1 MASSITEAS
10 VLAAFDEKVRD
21 GIVMYAEDMEKIYHE
36 DQGFKFEFRLTAAL
50 KSKPAAVEDNAE
62 LDDADDEKGPSQ
74 TTSTS
79 TSTSTST
86 TTANTVTPS
95 HANTHT
101 NDTKHTNDKITLDEE
116 GNLPGGDI
124 SIAGFELTTI
134 PSGGGEGDEE
144 ATHVLA
150 FNKFCAYRPHLLL
163 LTADGRRRQFE
174 GLDKRDLGAA
184 VEVLGGL
191 NGGWGSDADADS
203 DKEKRRQE
211 YLVIFNCGKE
221 GGCSRLHKHMQAIPA
236 PDAIPMWPDLVDSGP
251 KTEADDSGKQQ
262 QQQQEP
268 PFRYFIHHF
277 TGPSPPSKND
287 LTASYK
293 HMLRQATELIPGRE
307 KVVEEDGDGRAV
319 AVPHNVILGR
329 RWIVVVPRV
338 KAGVDG
344 ADVNAVG
351 MLGVVWASKGETVG
365 KWRELGA
372 RRVLGEVGVRR

>member
-1 MASSITEAS
+1 MASPITEAS

-36 DQGFKFEFRLTAAL
+36 DGGFKFEFRLTAAL

-62 LDDADDEKGPSQ
+62 LDDADDETSPPSQ
-74 TTSTS
+74 TTASAAS
-79 TSTSTST
+79 R
-86 TTANTVTPS
+86 AHS
-95 HANTHT
+95 HTHGKE
-101 NDTKHTNDKITLDEE
+101 KHRDKNNRITLDEE

-134 PSGGGEGDEE
+134 SGGGDEE

-174 GLDKRDLGAA
+174 GLGERDLGAA

-191 NGGWGSDADADS
+191 NGRWGGEVKGVDGG
-203 DKEKRRQE
+203 KNGQE

-221 GGCSRLHKHMQAIPA
+221 GGCSRLHKHMQVIPA
-236 PDAIPMWPDLVDSGP
+236 PEAIPMWPDLVDSGYGTE
-251 KTEADDSGKQQ
+251 TEAVGDGE
-262 QQQQEP
+262 QEP
-268 PFRYFIHHF
+268 PFRYFIHRF
-277 TGPSPPSKND
+277 SGTSPPSTKD
-287 LTASYK
+287 LTAKYRD
-293 HMLRQATELIPGRE
+293 MLRQTTELIPGRE
-307 KVVEEDGDGRAV
+307 KIVEEDGDGRAV

-351 MLGVVWASKGETVG
+351 MLGVVWASRPETVG
-365 KWRELGA
+365 KWKELGA
-372 RRVLGEVGVRR
+372 RRVLGEVGVGR

>member
-1 MASSITEAS
+1 MASPITEAS
-10 VLAAFDEKVRD
+10 VLAAFDEKVRN

-36 DQGFKFEFRLTAAL
+36 DGGFEFEFRLTAAL

-62 LDDADDEKGPSQ
+62 LDDADDGKGSSSQ
-74 TTSTS
+74 TPAS
-79 TSTSTST
+79 
-86 TTANTVTPS
+86 AAS

-101 NDTKHTNDKITLDEE
+101 QDDDKHKNNKITLDEE

-134 PSGGGEGDEE
+134 GGGGDEE

-174 GLDKRDLGAA
+174 GLGERDLGAA
-184 VEVLGGL
+184 LQVLGGL
-191 NGGWGSDADADS
+191 NGRWGADADGEEQ
-203 DKEKRRQE
+203 KGRE

-221 GGCSRLHKHMQAIPA
+221 GGCSRLHKHMQVIPA
-236 PDAIPMWPDLVDSGP
+236 PVAIPMWPDLVASGSGTG
-251 KTEADDSGKQQ
+251 TEAVGDGK
-262 QQQQEP
+262 QEP
-268 PFRYFIHHF
+268 PFRYFIHRF
-277 TGPSPPSKND
+277 TGPSPPSTKD
-287 LTASYK
+287 LTAKYRD
-293 HMLRQATELIPGRE
+293 MLRQATELIPGRE
-307 KVVEEDGDGRAV
+307 KVVEEDGEGRAV

-351 MLGVVWASKGETVG
+351 MLGVVWASRPETVG

-372 RRVLGEVGVRR
+372 RRVLEEVGVGR

>member
-1 MASSITEAS
+1 MASSISEAS

-36 DQGFKFEFRLTAAL
+36 DGGFKFEFRLTAAL

-74 TTSTS
+74 TTSS
-79 TSTSTST
+79 SN
-86 TTANTVTPS
+86 TTANSVTSS
-95 HANTHT
+95 HANTHAD
-101 NDTKHTNDKITLDEE
+101 DTKHTNNKITLDEE

-134 PSGGGEGDEE
+134 PASSGGRDGE

-174 GLDKRDLGAA
+174 GLDERDLGAA

-191 NGGWGSDADADS
+191 NGGWGGEV
-203 DKEKRRQE
+203 KGVGGETGQE

-221 GGCSRLHKHMQAIPA
+221 GGCSRLHKHMQVIPA
-236 PDAIPMWPDLVDSGP
+236 PDAIPMWPDIVDSGP
-251 KTEADDSGKQQ
+251 ETKADDSGK

-277 TGPSPPSKND
+277 TGPSPPSTND
-287 LTASYK
+287 LTAKYK
-293 HMLRQATELIPGRE
+293 FMLRQATDLIPGRE

-372 RRVLGEVGVRR
+372 RRVLAEVGARK

>member
-1 MASSITEAS
+1 MVSPITEAS

-36 DQGFKFEFRLTAAL
+36 DGGFKFEFRLTAAL

-62 LDDADDEKGPSQ
+62 LDEADDNGPSSQ
-74 TTSTS
+74 TNASAT
-79 TSTSTST
+79 
-86 TTANTVTPS
+86 S
-95 HANTHT
+95 HASTRT
-101 NDTKHTNDKITLDEE
+101 RDEDKHKNNEITLDEE

-124 SIAGFELTTI
+124 SIAGFELTTV
-134 PSGGGEGDEE
+134 SGGEDKE

-174 GLDKRDLGAA
+174 GLDERDLGAA
-184 VEVLGGL
+184 VQVLGGL
-191 NGGWGSDADADS
+191 NGRWGGKVKGVDGGKDG
-203 DKEKRRQE
+203 QE

-221 GGCSRLHKHMQAIPA
+221 GGCSRLHKHMQVIPA
-236 PDAIPMWPDLVDSGP
+236 PEAIPMWPDLVDSDSSTGP
-251 KTEADDSGKQQ
+251 EAVGGGK

-277 TGPSPPSKND
+277 TGPSPPSIKD
-287 LTASYK
+287 LTAKYRD
-293 HMLRQATELIPGRE
+293 MLRQATELIPGRE

-351 MLGVVWASKGETVG
+351 MLGVVWASRPETVG
-365 KWRELGA
+365 KWMELGA
-372 RRVLGEVGVRR
+372 RKVLGEVGVGR

>member
-1 MASSITEAS
+1 MASPITEAS

-36 DQGFKFEFRLTAAL
+36 DGGFKFEFRLTAAL

-62 LDDADDEKGPSQ
+62 LDEADDNGPPSR
-74 TTSTS
+74 TNASAT
-79 TSTSTST
+79 
-86 TTANTVTPS
+86 S
-95 HANTHT
+95 HANTRT
-101 NDTKHTNDKITLDEE
+101 QEDGKHRNNKITLDEE

-124 SIAGFELTTI
+124 SIAGFELTTV
-134 PSGGGEGDEE
+134 GGGGDEE

-174 GLDKRDLGAA
+174 GLDGRDLGAA
-184 VEVLGGL
+184 VQVLGGL
-191 NGGWGSDADADS
+191 NLGWGGDADAGADGEE
-203 DKEKRRQE
+203 EKRRE

-221 GGCSRLHKHMQAIPA
+221 GGCSRLHKHMQVIPA
-236 PDAIPMWPDLVDSGP
+236 PGAIPMWPDLVDAGSG
-251 KTEADDSGKQQ
+251 TGAEAVGDGK
-262 QQQQEP
+262 QEP
-268 PFRYFIHHF
+268 PFRYFIHRF
-277 TGPSPPSKND
+277 SGTSPPSTKD
-287 LTASYK
+287 LTAKYRA
-293 HMLRQATELIPGRE
+293 MLRQATELIPGRE
-307 KVVEEDGDGRAV
+307 EVVEEDGDGRAV

-351 MLGVVWASKGETVG
+351 MLGVVWASRPETVG

-372 RRVLGEVGVRR
+372 RRVLGEVGVGR

>member
-1 MASSITEAS
+1 MASPITEAS

-36 DQGFKFEFRLTAAL
+36 DGGFKFEFRLTAAL

-62 LDDADDEKGPSQ
+62 LDDADGEKTPPSQ
-74 TTSTS
+74 I
-79 TSTSTST
+79 
-86 TTANTVTPS
+86 TASAASN
-95 HANTHT
+95 ANARTHGE
-101 NDTKHTNDKITLDEE
+101 DKHSNKEITLDEE

-134 PSGGGEGDEE
+134 SGGGAED

-174 GLDKRDLGAA
+174 GLDERDLGAA

-191 NGGWGSDADADS
+191 NGVWGGDADAVGED
-203 DKEKRRQE
+203 KRRE

-221 GGCSRLHKHMQAIPA
+221 GGCSRLHKHMQVIPA
-236 PDAIPMWPDLVDSGP
+236 PEAIPVWPDLVTSGSGTG
-251 KTEADDSGKQQ
+251 TEAAGDGK
-262 QQQQEP
+262 QEP

-277 TGPSPPSKND
+277 TSTSPPSTKD
-287 LTASYK
+287 LTAKYREL
-293 HMLRQATELIPGRE
+293 LRQATELIPGRE

-351 MLGVVWASKGETVG
+351 MLGVVWASRPETVG

-372 RRVLGEVGVRR
+372 RRVLGEVGVRK

>member
-1 MASSITEAS
+1 MASPITEAS
-10 VLAAFDEKVRD
+10 VLAAFDDKVRD
-21 GIVMYAEDMEKIYHE
+21 GIVMYAEDMEKIYYE
-36 DQGFKFEFRLTAAL
+36 DGGFKFEFRLTAAL

-62 LDDADDEKGPSQ
+62 LDDADADDEGRPSQ
-74 TTSTS
+74 TTASAT
-79 TSTSTST
+79 
-86 TTANTVTPS
+86 S

-101 NDTKHTNDKITLDEE
+101 QDDGNKHKNNEITLDEE

-124 SIAGFELTTI
+124 SIAGFELTTV
-134 PSGGGEGDEE
+134 SGGGGEE

-174 GLDKRDLGAA
+174 GLDERDLGAA
-184 VEVLGGL
+184 VLVLRGL
-191 NGGWGSDADADS
+191 NGGWGGKVRDVAAGGGGGDDG
-203 DKEKRRQE
+203 QE

-221 GGCSRLHKHMQAIPA
+221 GGCSRLHKHMQVIPA
-236 PDAIPMWPDLVDSGP
+236 PEAIPMWPDLVDSGSET
-251 KTEADDSGKQQ
+251 KTEAVGDEK
-262 QQQQEP
+262 QEP
-268 PFRYFIHHF
+268 PFRYFIHRF
-277 TGPSPPSKND
+277 AGPSPPSTKD
-287 LTASYK
+287 LTAKYRD
-293 HMLRQATELIPGRE
+293 MLRQATELIPGRE

-351 MLGVVWASKGETVG
+351 MLGVVWASRPETVG
-365 KWRELGA
+365 RWRELGA
-372 RRVLGEVGVRR
+372 RRVLGEVGVGR

>member
-1 MASSITEAS
+1 MASSLTEAS
-10 VLAAFDEKVRD
+10 VLALFDEKVRD

-62 LDDADDEKGPSQ
+62 LDDADDEKGPTQTTTSTTATHSQ
-74 TTSTS
+74 TT
-79 TSTSTST
+79 
-86 TTANTVTPS
+86 
-95 HANTHT
+95 HT
-101 NDTKHTNDKITLDEE
+101 NNTKHTNNKITLDEE

-134 PSGGGEGDEE
+134 PVSSSGTGGGGDGE

-174 GLDKRDLGAA
+174 GLDERDLGAA

-191 NGGWGSDADADS
+191 NGGWGSDGDGDAG
-203 DKEKRRQE
+203 EKGQE

-221 GGCSRLHKHMQAIPA
+221 GGCSRLHKHMQVIPA
-236 PDAIPMWPDLVDSGP
+236 PDAIPMWPDLVDRPGSESV
-251 KTEADDSGKQQ
+251 TDAEADDSRKKQQ
-262 QQQQEP
+262 QEEQKQEP

-277 TGPSPPSKND
+277 TGPSPPSPND
-287 LTASYK
+287 LTAKYK
-293 HMLRQATELIPGRE
+293 HMLRQATDLIPGRE

-372 RRVLGEVGVRR
+372 RRVLGEVGIRR